1 MNRAT
6 LLLAADLHPGGG
18 HHCQPAG
25 GLRRFCDIPDMW
37 QLSKLDT
44 VVWWTTM
51 LASTLITMEIRLLVG
66 LCFALLCIIFRMQR
80 CRAMLLGKVS
90 NTDL

>member
-1 MNRAT
+1 
-6 LLLAADLHPGGG
+6 
-18 HHCQPAG
+18 
-25 GLRRFCDIPDMW
+25 
-37 QLSKLDT
+37 
-44 VVWWTTM
+44 M

-66 LCFALLCIIFRMQR
+66 VCFALLCIIFRMQR